1 MPFAPTNST
10 KTTQSAV
17 ENPCVSPYHG
27 TRISAASEVSVNIST
42 FTQMSGAC
50 SVRGCWS
57 FMRVLR
63 LYIASG
69 RGNLARL
76 KGRSGTCVVFARPAA
91 PAGRLTRTPH
101 APLRRFQ
108 NLTMTPAPHTT
119 SRVRRSGYQTPPS
132 FAHTSAAAALPLLHT
147 RLAGAPLLPV
157 GGVTPPAPDQ

>member
-10 KTTQSAV
+10 QTTQSAV
-17 ENPCVSPYHG
+17 VNPCVSPYHG
-27 TRISAASEVSVNIST
+27 TRTSAASEVSVNIST

-91 PAGRLTRTPH
+91 PA
-101 APLRRFQ
+101 
-108 NLTMTPAPHTT
+108 PHTT